1 MQHANLALTGTLCD
15 LNTHICTINGFCC
28 RGIIPPKLVAGHYAA
43 VYNDELWVFPGPK
56 NQAMRSV
63 YCCELQRYRWQEREV
78 RGDPPA
84 LPEAR
89 RNLDCFLDGNKLI
102 VFGEIP

>member
-1 MQHANLALTGTLCD
+1 
-15 LNTHICTINGFCC
+15 
-28 RGIIPPKLVAGHYAA
+28 
-43 VYNDELWVFPGPK
+43 
-56 NQAMRSV
+56 MRSV

-102 VFGEIP
+102 VFGEIS

>member
-1 MQHANLALTGTLCD
+1 MRA
-15 LNTHICTINGFCC
+15 C
-28 RGIIPPKLVAGHYAA
+28 RGITPPKLVAGHYAA

-56 NQAMRSV
+56 NHTMRSV
-63 YCCELQRYRWQEREV
+63 HCCELQRYRWQEREV

-102 VFGEIP
+102 VFGEIPQLACSMRAFWMYGQTQGAALP